1 MPQTLSQ
8 DEVDAL
14 LKGLDSGEVPTEA
27 APSQPSAAVKGDV
40 SESMG
45 DVRPYDF
52 TRSELSIR
60 NRLPGLEIIF
70 GKFTRSMRNLFVSEL
85 GRSADAGFNDMEVV
99 VYEDFIKRIPL
110 PASIHLFQ
118 LEPLRGVGVFVVE
131 ARLAYSLI
139 DIFFGG
145 GGESPAKLEGR
156 DFTPIETN
164 FLGRF
169 VGKMLSG
176 MEESW
181 ESVIPLR
188 SRYLRSELNPYLLG
202 ATGMGEVMIMAA
214 YKIEM
219 VNVSGDILFAFP
231 LSGFEE
237 VREQLKSPY
246 PVTEQSGGA
255 LKSRVHSHLQGVE
268 VNVRAIVDIVEMDI
282 QRILA
287 LRPGDIV
294 QIDPQSMERV
304 QLWVEGRP
312 KFIGRAAQRNWVKVF
327 SVSERMAA
335 KSGSDNGPKTHA

>member
-1 MPQTLSQ
+1 MPQALSQ

-14 LKGLDSGEVPTEA
+14 LKGLDSGDVQTEGA
-27 APSQPSAAVKGDV
+27 TAQPSAAVRGDV
-40 SESMG
+40 SEAMA
-45 DVRPYDF
+45 DAKPYDF
-52 TRSELSIR
+52 ASSELSIR

-70 GKFTRSMRNLFVSEL
+70 GKFTRGLRNLFVSEL

-131 ARLAYSLI
+131 ARLAYALI

-145 GGESPAKLEGR
+145 TGDSLSKIEGR
-156 DFTPIETN
+156 DFTPIETK

-169 VGKMLSG
+169 VSKMLSG
-176 MEESW
+176 IEEAW
-181 ESVIPLR
+181 ESVIPLK

-202 ATGMGEVMIMAA
+202 ATGMGEVMIMAV
-214 YKIEM
+214 YKVDL
-219 VNVSGDILFAFP
+219 VNVNGDILFAFP

-246 PVTEQSGGA
+246 PLTEEGGGS
-255 LKSRVHSHLQGVE
+255 LKGRVHSHLQGVE
-268 VNVRAIVDIVEMDI
+268 VNLRAIVDVVDMDLKK
-282 QRILA
+282 ILA

-312 KFIGRAAQRNWVKVF
+312 KFIGRAAQQNWVKVF
-327 SVSERMAA
+327 SVSERVASKA
-335 KSGSDNGPKTHA
+335 GGGSGPKMRA